1 MTATP
6 VPGNQNGSGAGH
18 DHSHDHVHRIA
29 FATLEAYGAS
39 LGDARLWTPFA
50 HEVLRECGLPQR
62 RPVVAGAAGTFPTLL
77 VGEGDDRVV
86 VKFFGPLFHGP
97 QCAAIERELYALL
110 ARATD
115 HDRGSAIPAP
125 RMLATATLDAG
136 SAWPWE
142 VIVST
147 VMPGESLTA
156 ARVRGAVSPE
166 DGVRIAR
173 FLADV
178 TDRLAALTPGPDDAG
193 VDALLADDTHWPSF
207 LRQQARSV
215 AARHRT
221 WGDLPPHLID
231 QLDGWLDVE
240 TLIAEGMSVRALIH
254 GDLTAD
260 HVFGASGRKGNH
272 WTPAGLIDF
281 GDARIGDR
289 RYDLIPLFVDAFAGD
304 PALLRAYLA
313 AIGTDLTAGDFPR
326 SMLALTLLHEFRV
339 LGAWLDEHPA
349 ARELPTLDALAM
361 AMWG

>member
-6 VPGNQNGSGAGH
+6 APDNQDDSG
-18 DHSHDHVHRIA
+18 HSHDHSHRIA
-29 FATLEAYGAS
+29 FATTGAYGAS
-39 LGDARLWTPFA
+39 LRDARLWTPFA

-77 VGEGDDRVV
+77 VGKGDDRVV

-97 QCAAIERELYALL
+97 ECAAIERELYALL
-110 ARATD
+110 AQATN

-147 VMPGESLTA
+147 VMPGESLAA
-156 ARVRGAVSPE
+156 ARARSAISSE

-193 VDALLADDTHWPSF
+193 VDALLADDNHWPSF

-215 AARHRT
+215 AARHRA

-260 HVFGASGRKGNH
+260 HVFGASGREGNH
-272 WTPAGLIDF
+272 WTPTGLIDF

-304 PALLRAYLA
+304 PALLR
-313 AIGTDLTAGDFPR
+313 T
-326 SMLALTLLHEFRV
+326 
-339 LGAWLDEHPA
+339 
-349 ARELPTLDALAM
+349 
-361 AMWG
+361 